1 MANQI
6 EFCNIVLLNKAS
18 SVDPARL
25 ASTREVVKAL
35 NPGADIIECDYSD
48 VPLGR
53 IIHTD
58 LFSLPRVATQAAWVQ
73 GLDRQMTPEEEH
85 RARHHHE
92 HHDHDHD
99 HDHDH
104 HHHGECSCHG
114 ECTCGHHNHHGE
126 GHHHSHTDEYG
137 IQTFVYYRR
146 APFDFDRFDRMLAQ
160 QWPREV
166 IRCKGVVY
174 FSNNTD
180 MSVLFETV
188 GRQKKITQAG
198 LWYATAPAGDIAQLR
213 AADPSFDRDWDPELG
228 DRMIKLV
235 LIYRN
240 CSRQHLTDLLDSC
253 LATNP

>member
-1 MANQI
+1 
-6 EFCNIVLLNKAS
+6 
-18 SVDPARL
+18 
-25 ASTREVVKAL
+25 
-35 NPGADIIECDYSD
+35 
-48 VPLGR
+48 
-53 IIHTD
+53 
-58 LFSLPRVATQAAWVQ
+58 
-73 GLDRQMTPEEEH
+73 MTPEEEH
-85 RARHHHE
+85 RARHHHD

-99 HDHDH
+99 HDHEHDH
-104 HHHGECSCHG
+104 HHHHDGECSCHG
-114 ECTCGHHNHHGE
+114 ECTCGHHHHNGE